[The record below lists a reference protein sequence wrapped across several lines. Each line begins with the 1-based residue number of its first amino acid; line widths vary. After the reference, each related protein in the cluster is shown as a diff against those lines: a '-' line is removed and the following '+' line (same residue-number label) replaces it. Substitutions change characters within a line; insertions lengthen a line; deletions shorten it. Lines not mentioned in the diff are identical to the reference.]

1 MGRLSPAG
9 EGPSVRFPPEEP
21 VPWARRTDG
30 GWTLAVRVQPGAR
43 RSEIV
48 GELGDELKVR
58 LAAPPV
64 DGRANAELVRF
75 VAELAGVPRR
85 NVRLT
90 LGHSSRSKVV
100 EVRTG

>member
-1 MGRLSPAG
+1 M
-9 EGPSVRFPPEEP
+9 
-21 VPWARRTDG
+21 
-30 GWTLAVRVQPGAR
+30 RVQPGAR

-75 VAELAGVPRR
+75 VTELAGVPRR
-85 NVRLT
+85 NVRLVR
-90 LGHSSRSKVV
+90 GHSSRSKVV
-100 EVRTG
+100 EVRTD